1 MNWPRVAR
9 RIRVPLSFFFAVV
22 YLWQARPTWRSVAIG
37 AVLAFCGLAL
47 RALASGH
54 VRKAAELTTT
64 GPYAYTRNPL
74 YVGSL
79 MVTAGFAVAA
89 WKLWLGVA
97 MVVTFFV
104 IYIPTVRFEEEFM
117 RRNFPGFEEY
127 AGEVPRW
134 WPRLRAR
141 RGAAGSFSGAL
152 YREHREYNALL
163 GAAVVL
169 AALIAKIVWCSR

>member
-1 MNWPRVAR
+1 MNWPRTAR
-9 RIRVPLSFFFAVV
+9 RIRVPLSFFFALV
-22 YLWQARPTWRSVAIG
+22 YFWLARPTWRSVAIG
-37 AVLAFCGLAL
+37 AVAVFCGLAL

-79 MVTAGFAVAA
+79 IVTIGFAVAA

-97 MVVTFFV
+97 MVAIFLV

-117 RRNFPGFEEY
+117 RRNFAGFDAY
-127 AGEVPRW
+127 AAEVPRW
-134 WPRLRAR
+134 WPRMRAR
-141 RGAAGSFSGAL
+141 AAESGSFSATL

-169 AALIAKIVWCSR
+169 AALIAKILWTSR

>member
-1 MNWPRVAR
+1 MNWPRFAR
-9 RIRVPLSFFFAVV
+9 RIRVPLSFFFALV
-22 YLWQARPTWRSVAIG
+22 YFWLARPTWRSVAIG
-37 AVLAFCGLAL
+37 AVIAFCGLAL

-79 MVTAGFAVAA
+79 VVTAGFAVAA
-89 WKLWLGVA
+89 WNLWLGLA
-97 MVVTFFV
+97 MIVIFFV
-104 IYIPTVRFEEEFM
+104 IYVPTVRFEEDFM
-117 RRNFPGFEEY
+117 RRNFPEFDAY
-127 AGEVPRW
+127 AAEVPRW

-141 RGAAGSFSGAL
+141 PPAPGSFSASL
-152 YREHREYNALL
+152 YRQHREYNALL

-169 AALIAKIVWCSR
+169 AALIAKIVWSSR